1 MIKAMNGRERLQAY
15 GMFGIFIVLGWGLLL
30 WGVPRPVV
38 DESATAALSQLPPA
52 FQLATPTPFSNPTAT
67 PSSQGG
73 HGQNIFHVFC
83 MPCHGDA
90 GQGLTDE
97 FRAREYP
104 PEDVNC
110 WKSGCHGERPY
121 ENGFTLPKTVPA
133 LIGPGTLIK
142 FATARSMF
150 DYVRAAMPF
159 NAPGSLREEQY
170 LQLVAYL
177 LEQNN
182 IVPAGAQLDPNTLQ
196 QISLR
201 PERTPAPAASAAVP
215 LPDNTSALTIAIIL
229 LFGVVVLAV
238 LIMRRLSQQ
247 KPR

>member
-1 MIKAMNGRERLQAY
+1 V
-15 GMFGIFIVLGWGLLL
+15 FGIFCALGWGLLI
-30 WGVPRPVV
+30 WGVPRPAVG
-38 DESATAALSQLPPA
+38 ERASTTLSQLPPA
-52 FQLATPTPFSNPTAT
+52 LQLATPTPFSNPTAT

-83 MPCHGDA
+83 MPCHGDV

-110 WKSGCHGERPY
+110 WKSGCHGARPY
-121 ENGFTLPKTVPA
+121 ENGFTLPKTIPA
-133 LIGPGTLIK
+133 LIGPGTLTK
-142 FATARSMF
+142 FATARNTF

-159 NAPGSLREEQY
+159 NAPGSLSEEQY
-170 LQLVAYL
+170 LQLLAYL

-182 IVPAGAQLDPNTLQ
+182 VVPAGARLDPNTLQ

-201 PERTPAPAASAAVP
+201 PERTPAPAASAAVA

-238 LIMRRLSQQ
+238 LIMRRLARHKLQ
-247 KPR
+247 